1 MSEEMEEILPEE
13 EEENTEVLIEEP
25 TVAEETSQP
34 SLTPQQEVLEN
45 LPENVYNEQQFQQEV
60 GEQVEDK
67 FYQASLESRGYD
79 SEEQSAKDKEQDLL
93 NLMFKISEHPNGAH
107 HATNLI
113 NNFYKEQGD
122 FRDGGVFED
131 VDVANLLNPLKE
143 VFPDIYAIPDSIGG
157 EDPRPV
163 SPVADTFKEFLGRE
177 WNKRERPVETFA
189 MDAVSATGQTFKEIF
204 YDAPVT
210 WGIGLMETIAGIGD
224 YAAYMFEESKKGIFT
239 GYYDSNITIT
249 TKDRTNFRKLTRYHF
264 PKPDE
269 PQTLLGSLALY
280 GGEFGVAYATGKL
293 IYSSI
298 AVPLKSMYPRIA
310 AVLEN
315 PGANMAFKEVAGGT
329 VVTTPEARFAT
340 ALQQM
345 GVTGFVTI
353 GEEKI
358 KWIDYIAGSKD
369 DSVFEERFKSFI
381 DSVYTGVGLATVAPL
396 IMLTGKGAW
405 HASRPAVKGSV
416 EKGKQALAHGASY
429 FDRIFR
435 NFPVEEAMRLDLGG
449 PQPIKTKELLRIQ
462 KIAKEQIE
470 KAGIKE
476 QSRNR
481 LAKNLK
487 KVGVKVREKN
497 AVKEMLESQG
507 LKMEDDIL
515 QPVIKHEDVESFL
528 IKKKSTKREWSDS
541 INKVMK
547 GMEDGVSY
555 DEIIAGKSDYFPSL
569 YNLKNISGKNR
580 KQSIAEL
587 GEIFNKHYA
596 NARKSHP
603 ETVMDAAKIRGELE
617 HLLGGEENA
626 VKYLQEYAQGS
637 DTLPGYMLALRQYLI
652 EETVP
657 FRMAADNVANL
668 KQKVLSGQLKPK
680 DPVYRE
686 ALLEF
691 YTNTYKLMDVLEAD
705 VKLAGNVARALE
717 ARKITVGGT
726 EGLMDAIITSAK
738 DGGLQGEELF
748 VTIAQAVSAHEG
760 PEALLRALNQKKG
773 LLAYG
778 FEALKSIAVGGLL
791 SSPKTLA
798 AVPVGLTTYLAAKTF
813 ENYIAASWNTAAKL
827 VYKTTGK
834 PILGA
839 GKGISMSQANAYQFG
854 MAQALLEVFG
864 GTGYFKKMK
873 GMSDETGEALVK
885 RSAFGQG
892 TETAKTLKLGDAT
905 GDAHEMIKMAGP
917 SNQKIG
923 EWVMAKGLNADI
935 LDELLGLPEV
945 GLKGHGVKFFKFLV
959 NGAGFI
965 TSANSRLIMAQ
976 DGFFGTIL
984 ERAEIHMQSTKR
996 AEEILRG
1003 KHSAK
1008 KGVESADSFSTKELV
1023 EESFNVVKNLPPD
1036 VAEMAHKGR
1045 KIGLMQEQAWK
1056 PVQATEDFKN
1066 MVSNNPN
1073 IPANI
1078 GENLVRTYA
1087 ASKFSFIRTMANIYK
1102 QTLTERGIGKIATT
1116 LFNGPNRRKF
1126 INNEAFRQETMA
1138 KIASGS
1144 LLMWAGWG
1152 LGAKWLN
1159 DDEKEVYM
1167 EGIDAAKRTGQQM
1180 KLVTGKP
1187 YGPTITMRDLKTG
1200 DITHLPLE
1208 RLDMAKA
1215 PLVLGAIFATKEAQA
1230 YEATMKMEG
1239 TQRAEGLRQLE
1250 EINLNYSRALTDFVL
1265 DLPMAKGARET
1276 VQNLIPGFGY
1286 EWDPGKEVSQFY
1298 GFLNPGLSALSS
1310 ARANIRKIGEGGVRY
1325 QKETD
1330 AKKMNVPMGEDIPET
1345 GRVPGTVYWE
1355 DQTYKDQRGQEAPLM
1370 SPIKGHSIND
1380 LLKFMNQIDEVAT
1393 RVSIISWNPP
1403 DNMVGRIIHR
1413 SIGTKQYGDPKYP
1426 TIGQDL
1432 HAVVGPEGNMV
1443 KYFPS
1448 KTHDK
1453 LVRALK
1459 ILAIPFSPEVQDR
1472 TNTGDLIM
1480 GFEIPYEKTEEWN
1493 TGTNYSLN
1501 PEQKYDWAVLTGE
1514 LNKQTFSG
1522 PYWDEIILRQR
1533 LGEFESVSGIA
1544 GGRAEKEMVK
1554 YQIELML
1561 QKNRLMGMQEMML
1574 RERNGE
1580 FMEYWINAEIQRT
1593 GNPPLFEKDK
1603 L

>member
-13 EEENTEVLIEEP
+13 EENTEVLIEDP
-25 TVAEETSQP
+25 VVAEETSQP

-79 SEEQSAKDKEQDLL
+79 SEEKSAKDKEEDLL

-107 HATNLI
+107 HAKNLI
-113 NNFYKEQGD
+113 NAFYKEQGD
-122 FRDGGVFED
+122 FRDGGIFED

-143 VFPDIYAIPDSIGG
+143 VFPDIYTIPDSIGG
-157 EDPRPV
+157 EEPRPV
-163 SPVADTFKEFLGRE
+163 SPVADTFKEFLERE

-189 MDAVSATGQTFKEIF
+189 MDAVSVTGQTFKEIF
-204 YDAPVT
+204 IDAPYMLQK
-210 WGIGLMETIAGIGD
+210 GLI
-224 YAAYMFEESKKGIFT
+224 
-239 GYYDSNITIT
+239 DSVAKITDLGVWMTDQASMGTLLSPSIKV
-249 TKDRTNFRKLTRYHF
+249 TKDLDNAFYEASNYYLPPADK
-264 PKPDE
+264 
-269 PQTLLGSLALY
+269 PQTILGQLALS
-280 GGEFGVAYATGKL
+280 GGEFALAYATGKA

-298 AVPLKSMYPRIA
+298 AVPIKSLYPRIA
-310 AVLEN
+310 AMLET
-315 PGANMAFKEVAGGT
+315 PGGGMAAKEVMGGT
-329 VVTTPEARFAT
+329 LITTPEERLAT
-340 ALQQM
+340 ALQMM
-345 GVTGFVTI
+345 GVQSDM
-353 GEEKI
+353 
-358 KWIDYIAGSKD
+358 IDEIAGSPD
-369 DSVFEERFKSFI
+369 DNIFEERFKSFV
-381 DSVYTGVGLATVAPL
+381 DSVYTGVGLSTIAPL

-405 HASRPAVKGSV
+405 HASRPAVKGSK
-416 EKGKQALAHGASY
+416 EKAQKALAYGATY

-476 QSRNR
+476 QSRNT

-487 KVGVKVREKN
+487 KAGVKVREKN

-515 QPVIKHEDVESFL
+515 QPLIKHEDIQSFL

-569 YNLKNISGKNR
+569 YNLKNISGENR

-587 GEIFNKHYA
+587 GEIFNKHYE
-596 NARKSHP
+596 NAIKSHP

-668 KQKVLSGQLKPK
+668 KKEILSGELKAK
-680 DPVYRE
+680 DPKYKE

-738 DGGLQGEELF
+738 DGGLQGEERF

-778 FEALKSIAVGGLL
+778 FEALKSIAIGGLL

-827 VYKTTGK
+827 LHKGHTFKSGPLKGK
-834 PILGA
+834 KISTKALGS
-839 GKGISMSQANAYQFG
+839 GKGITMSQANAYQFG

-864 GTGYFKKMK
+864 GTGYVKKIK
-873 GMSDETGEALVK
+873 GMSDETGEELVK

-892 TETAKTLKLGDAT
+892 VETAKTLKLGGAS

-935 LDELLGLPEV
+935 LDELMGLPEV

-965 TSANSRLIMAQ
+965 TSFNSRLIMAQ

-1003 KHSAK
+1003 KQSAK
-1008 KGVESADSFSTKELV
+1008 KGAESADSFSTKELV

-1036 VAEMAHKGR
+1036 IAEMATKGR
-1045 KIGLMQEQAWK
+1045 KTGLMQEQAWK
-1056 PVQATEDFKN
+1056 PVQAAEDFKN
-1066 MVSNNPN
+1066 KVSNNPN

-1116 LFNGPNRRKF
+1116 IFNGPNRRKF

-1138 KIASGS
+1138 KITSGS
-1144 LLMWAGWG
+1144 LLLWAGWG
-1152 LGAKWLN
+1152 LGSKWML

-1200 DITHLPLE
+1200 EITHLPLE

-1230 YEATMKMEG
+1230 YEAVMKMEG
-1239 TQRAEGLRQLE
+1239 TERAEGLRQLE

-1265 DLPMAKGARET
+1265 DLPMAQGARET
-1276 VQNLIPGFGY
+1276 IQNLIPGFGY

-1355 DQTYKDQRGQEAPLM
+1355 DQTYKDHLGQNAPYL
-1370 SPIKGHSIND
+1370 SRIKGHSIND

-1393 RVSIISWNPP
+1393 RVSIISWDPP

-1413 SIGTKQYGDPKYP
+1413 SIGAKKYGDPKYP

-1432 HAVVGPEGNMV
+1432 HAVVGPEGDMV

-1480 GFEIPYEKTEEWN
+1480 GFEIPYEKTEEWD
-1493 TGTNYSLN
+1493 TGTNYALN
-1501 PEQKYDWAVLTGE
+1501 PEQKYDWAVLTGQ
-1514 LNKQTFSG
+1514 LNKRTFSG
-1522 PYWDEIILRQR
+1522 PYWDEVILRQR
-1533 LGEFESVSGIA
+1533 LGEFENTPE
-1544 GGRAEKEMVK
+1544 GRAEKQMIK

-1561 QKNRLMGMQEMML
+1561 NKNRLMGMQEMMM

-1580 FMEYWINAEIQRT
+1580 FMEYWISAEIQRT